1 MGEIQM
7 SRYRIGK
14 EHRLEVLRLAAAG
27 ELNNDDHMKDHLLK
41 CIQDL
46 EGEGLLRGI
55 VAVYHEISFRLNLT
69 ARGYA
74 YLREHAGHK
83 SIPRPSLAGLAMPLA

>member
-1 MGEIQM
+1 MEGIQM
-7 SRYRIGK
+7 SRYCMNK
-14 EHRLEVLRLAAAG
+14 ERRLEVLRLAAAG

-41 CIQDL
+41 YIQDL

-55 VAVYHEISFRLNLT
+55 VAIYHEISFRFNLT

-74 YLREHAGHK
+74 YLREYAEHN
-83 SIPRPSLAGLAMPLA
+83 SIPSPSLAGFA

>member
-1 MGEIQM
+1 M
-7 SRYRIGK
+7 SPYHMSK
-14 EHRLEVLRLAAAG
+14 EHKLEVLSLAAAG

-55 VAVYHEISFRLNLT
+55 VAVYHQISFRLNLT
-69 ARGYA
+69 TLGYA
-74 YLREHAGHK
+74 YLREHAGHI
-83 SIPRPSLAGLAMPLA
+83 SIPRPSLAGFA